1 MRLRFRETDREGG
14 SVTEPDRERDTRL
27 SHRHIKAREFETGT
41 QRERARGTRPS
52 KRQARAGGHKNSI
65 RVALWH

>member
-41 QRERARGTRPS
+41 QRERARGKGRGRDYGQVEEGEMAPE
-52 KRQARAGGHKNSI
+52 RQTP
-65 RVALWH
+65 